1 MGAVAVAFKL
11 VCPNRQ
17 SEAPADAVA
26 TPPLDQL
33 TIQPVTLTYVTVL
46 IHSTEYWNSGM
57 TKSQFCFKG
66 NDSVLSTTLNL
77 STSDVYDM
85 VIYFTHSYS
94 MYIVIIF
101 SFP

>member
-1 MGAVAVAFKL
+1 MAWAFGTIAASVCTLSLHLYCWLQNCENFSSLVGAVTVAFKL

-33 TIQPVTLTYVTVL
+33 TIQPVTLSYVTVL

-57 TKSQFCFKG
+57 TKSQFCFKV
-66 NDSVLSTTLNL
+66 DC
-77 STSDVYDM
+77 
-85 VIYFTHSYS
+85 
-94 MYIVIIF
+94 
-101 SFP
+101 